1 MLAGGLASIAGDY
14 GSDEDVLRTPEEKT
28 VPPAAVDSGA
38 GSGGAATAADA
49 GAAAAHDRNTAVEGG
64 ADEVG
69 RHAAAAAAAPSYAAF
84 AAESAASDGG
94 RALENDG
101 VGPILTW
108 TEREDGR
115 EELGLQGC
123 SFSVNGR
130 AYTFDLLL
138 NLFHVE
144 DNGSCWAIAIL
155 RGVAGLD
162 FGTLKQVPSLAN
174 VNWSAVEVWA
184 AFGKALETGQDQEC
198 KDFRA
203 HACRKLLSKLEI
215 CRAFFKTDI
224 TSKDIS
230 KKNFKAALNTAADL
244 GIVLPEEVKMDRAH
258 RWIVSLLYRGTHFAE
273 EHWQALLAVDLEGCL
288 GVLVVVRSERHKA
301 DNAVDKFVHCLPSH
315 QPLIDADAKF
325 LIAVVQ
331 QSSQKLSDDSERRET
346 ASRPRRK
353 CCPLTA
359 EQQAQKEKTE
369 ARWAQTLAREEFTV
383 QYGIHHFQG
392 ASIVNATGNAL
403 VVDELSSSSHGA
415 NPASPVRVAAETEK
429 VADAKATKDPAKA
442 NRSGPT
448 CLSPACR
455 RRYLKFL
462 PPEKDIRTD
471 DGQPISPDTMWFL
484 RTVAARSEYRQNAG
498 KDEDGDTTEDS
509 EDEAGGPKS
518 QAGLGGDRSIV
529 LDLSKDSPAGSAVNA
544 VTVSAVKA
552 AASRAK
558 RNLDVGNDVAKDGTP
573 ATVSKLTRAG
583 GLDSPGRD
591 RDSSPAADPRSNM
604 QRYSSSHAVVHT
616 P

>member
-1 MLAGGLASIAGDY
+1 M
-14 GSDEDVLRTPEEKT
+14 
-28 VPPAAVDSGA
+28 
-38 GSGGAATAADA
+38 
-49 GAAAAHDRNTAVEGG
+49 
-64 ADEVG
+64 
-69 RHAAAAAAAPSYAAF
+69 
-84 AAESAASDGG
+84 
-94 RALENDG
+94 
-101 VGPILTW
+101 
-108 TEREDGR
+108 
-115 EELGLQGC
+115 
-123 SFSVNGR
+123 
-130 AYTFDLLL
+130 
-138 NLFHVE
+138 E

-174 VNWSAVEVWA
+174 VNWSAVEAWA
-184 AFGKALETGQDQEC
+184 TFGKALETGQDQEC

-230 KKNFKAALNTAADL
+230 KQNFKAALNTAADL

-273 EHWQALLAVDLEGCL
+273 EHWQALLAVDLGGCL
-288 GVLVVVRSERHKA
+288 GVLVAVRSERHKA
-301 DNAVDKFVHCLPSH
+301 DNEVDKFVHCLPSH
-315 QPLIDADAKF
+315 QPLIDDDAKF

-403 VVDELSSSSHGA
+403 VVEELSSSSHGA

-518 QAGLGGDRSIV
+518 RAGFGGDSSIV
-529 LDLSKDSPAGSAVNA
+529 VDLSKDSPAVKAITG
-544 VTVSAVKA
+544 SAVKA

-591 RDSSPAADPRSNM
+591 KDSSPAADPRSNR

>member
-1 MLAGGLASIAGDY
+1 
-14 GSDEDVLRTPEEKT
+14 
-28 VPPAAVDSGA
+28 
-38 GSGGAATAADA
+38 
-49 GAAAAHDRNTAVEGG
+49 
-64 ADEVG
+64 
-69 RHAAAAAAAPSYAAF
+69 
-84 AAESAASDGG
+84 
-94 RALENDG
+94 
-101 VGPILTW
+101 
-108 TEREDGR
+108 
-115 EELGLQGC
+115 
-123 SFSVNGR
+123 
-130 AYTFDLLL
+130 
-138 NLFHVE
+138 
-144 DNGSCWAIAIL
+144 
-155 RGVAGLD
+155 
-162 FGTLKQVPSLAN
+162 
-174 VNWSAVEVWA
+174 
-184 AFGKALETGQDQEC
+184 
-198 KDFRA
+198 
-203 HACRKLLSKLEI
+203 
-215 CRAFFKTDI
+215 
-224 TSKDIS
+224 
-230 KKNFKAALNTAADL
+230 
-244 GIVLPEEVKMDRAH
+244 MDRAH

-403 VVDELSSSSHGA
+403 VVEELSSSSHGA

-429 VADAKATKDPAKA
+429 VADANASVDPRYAPYLPSEEEVLAGTVGNVPLTPDSMLWYRKFVA
-442 NRSGPT
+442 RGT
-448 CLSPACR
+448 YR
-455 RRYLKFL
+455 R
-462 PPEKDIRTD
+462 
-471 DGQPISPDTMWFL
+471 
-484 RTVAARSEYRQNAG
+484 NAG
-498 KDEDGDTTEDS
+498 KDSEGESTE

-544 VTVSAVKA
+544 VTGSAVKA

-604 QRYSSSHAVVHT
+604 QRYSSLHAVVHT